1 MHLEFNQY
9 LRKGLLGIL
18 IYALSIGLAN
28 AVPSESLSYLIREA
42 HQNNPQIKAARE
54 RWLAAKYVIPQSRSL
69 PDPKIGLGYI
79 KMNGNNDMDVDPRRE
94 QMMGVSQEIP
104 FPTKL
109 YVRGKVAT
117 SEANQVEAAYHSIC
131 NSVIAQIKKSY
142 FDLYLIDKSIEIY
155 KSNQVILEKM
165 EKSARINYSVGKT
178 PQQDIYR
185 AQTEISRLQMRMVM
199 LQQERVS
206 MQADI
211 NRLLNR
217 SLDIPIS
224 TPSKLAVTV
233 LNSSL
238 NYLYGLVDKKSP
250 QLQVQ
255 QRNREKSRQ
264 MVALS
269 RLNYFPDFEIE
280 AGKLRDTA
288 MHTQGY
294 QVMLSATI
302 PLYFVSKQNY
312 EVRESLARYNADVED
327 LYATHRDLSF
337 QVKNSFLLVQ
347 RSDKLIDLIKNT
359 IIPQAKLT
367 FTSSRE
373 NYGVGKIDFM
383 TILNNLLTLQDNEL
397 ELQSEIVQHEKAIAQ
412 IEEITGVS
420 I

>member
-1 MHLEFNQY
+1 
-9 LRKGLLGIL
+9 
-18 IYALSIGLAN
+18 
-28 AVPSESLSYLIREA
+28 
-42 HQNNPQIKAARE
+42 
-54 RWLAAKYVIPQSRSL
+54 
-69 PDPKIGLGYI
+69 
-79 KMNGNNDMDVDPRRE
+79 
-94 QMMGVSQEIP
+94 
-104 FPTKL
+104 
-109 YVRGKVAT
+109 
-117 SEANQVEAAYHSIC
+117 
-131 NSVIAQIKKSY
+131 
-142 FDLYLIDKSIEIY
+142 
-155 KSNQVILEKM
+155 M

-217 SLDIPIS
+217 SLDIPVS
-224 TPSKLAVTV
+224 TPSKLTVTV
-233 LNSSL
+233 LNASL
-238 NYLYGLVDKKSP
+238 NFLYRLVDEQSP

-255 QRNREKSRQ
+255 KRNREKSNQ

-269 RLNYFPDFEIE
+269 KLNYFPDVEIE

-288 MHTQGY
+288 MRTQGY
-294 QVMLSATI
+294 QVMLNATI
-302 PLYFVSKQNY
+302 PLYFMSKQNN

-327 LYATHRDLSF
+327 LYGTHRDLSF

-347 RSDKLIDLIKNT
+347 RSDRLIDLIKNT

-397 ELQSEIVQHEKAIAQ
+397 ELQGEIVQHEKAIAQ

-420 I
+420 V